1 MSSDVDSKM
10 NVEAQ
15 EETEEDAKEEKL
27 EKGKAEESEE
37 GEGEDDDD
45 DEEYDD
51 DDDEKKEKSLI
62 VEGKREKKK
71 VERLSFQVTPPKKEP
86 FALGEGKG
94 EKLGDIERIKYFLGR
109 MQADELKPLHK
120 LLFNRPGVI
129 SSVKRNI
136 RLFSGFPFEKG
147 SDHYKK
153 KEEMLKK
160 YKKVSLKMICGA
172 LDLEKSGDNSELVA
186 RILNF
191 LMKPKSTGQGL
202 PKSKSKSKS
211 KRKTS
216 KGGKRESSGSGSARK
231 SKASKSEEILSDWSS
246 SEEEKKKKDESSEEG
261 DKGSDEEEEEEEK
274 TPKKTAKKEKPAPK
288 ATPKSKKQ
296 ATKPSSVKKADSS
309 TTKKSQSSVKKE
321 SESEDSSDDEPLI
334 KKLKKPPTDE
344 ELKGTVKKLLASAN
358 LEEVTMKQ
366 ICKKVY
372 ENYPD
377 YDLAERKDF
386 IKKAVKEEMVS

>member
-15 EETEEDAKEEKL
+15 EETEEVNLSQDAKEEKL

-274 TPKKTAKKEKPAPK
+274 YKANRQKGVKRKRDSSVSKGKPKQVGSNKAGGDAERVKGQEEVSEHEEKTENETEETPKKTAKKEKPAPK

-309 TTKKSQSSVKKE
+309 TTKKSQSSVKKRE
-321 SESEDSSDDEPLI
+321 
-334 KKLKKPPTDE
+334 
-344 ELKGTVKKLLASAN
+344 
-358 LEEVTMKQ
+358 
-366 ICKKVY
+366 
-372 ENYPD
+372 
-377 YDLAERKDF
+377 
-386 IKKAVKEEMVS
+386 